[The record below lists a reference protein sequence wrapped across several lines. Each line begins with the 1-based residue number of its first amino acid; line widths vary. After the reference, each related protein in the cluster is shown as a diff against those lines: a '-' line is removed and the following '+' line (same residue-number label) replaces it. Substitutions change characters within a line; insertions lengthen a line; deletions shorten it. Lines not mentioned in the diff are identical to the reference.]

1 MESNVEQRS
10 DRVLGLLSV
19 FFSHLHVDESNEIML
34 FGVRVKVDPM
44 RKGVIMND
52 LSQYVHLQQT
62 NADLTVA
69 VTDDNGY
76 VSVDDVIRDHSN
88 GSATGG
94 TRER

>member
-1 MESNVEQRS
+1 
-10 DRVLGLLSV
+10 
-19 FFSHLHVDESNEIML
+19 
-34 FGVRVKVDPM
+34 M

-52 LSQYVHLQQT
+52 LSQHVHLQQT

-76 VSVDDVIRDHSN
+76 VSADDVIRDRSN

-94 TRER
+94 ARERKRGVTWTEDEHKLLK